1 MKFYFSHGRTAFK
14 YGLIY
19 LGLKKNDCIMM
30 PNYFCDILMDPL
42 NDLGIKPIFYNI
54 NRDFTTDW
62 KSLPKKYKKK
72 VKALFFINYF
82 GYEENKKKFQAFCKR
97 KKIFLIED
105 DCHSI
110 RVGKLNKKSV
120 SDVIFYSV
128 KKIIKLAYSGG
139 VLEVNQK
146 INENRLINM
155 KLKKYKI
162 NLFDKFNNFLEINF
176 LPLKRQLKYLFLKMP
191 NYSKFNAIKNVKIKQ
206 DFLIDDYSKKTIH
219 EKNLNQIK
227 NERLK
232 NYELWKK
239 FCSKNKSIFP
249 IKRKLN
255 KNIVPWLYP
264 VYIKNKNLRNQI
276 LFFGWKNGYS
286 ITSWPSLPKKLINKN
301 NRKIWSELICFNTD
315 NAPKIKNKINFS

>member
-19 LGLKKNDCIMM
+19 LGFKKNDCIMM
-30 PNYFCDILMDPL
+30 PNYFCDILIDPL

-62 KSLPKKYKKK
+62 KSLHKKYKKK

-82 GYEENKKKFQAFCKR
+82 GYEENKKKFHAFCKKR
-97 KKIFLIED
+97 KIFLIED

-110 RVGKLNKKSV
+110 TVGRLNKKLV
-120 SDVIFYSV
+120 SDIIFYSV

-139 VLEVNQK
+139 VLEINPK
-146 INENRLINM
+146 IYENKLINI
-155 KLKKYKI
+155 KLKKYQI
-162 NLFDKFNNFLEINF
+162 DLFDKFNKFLEINF
-176 LPLKRQLKYLFLKMP
+176 LSLKRQLKYLFLKIP
-191 NYSKFNAIKNVKIKQ
+191 NYSKFNAIKNIKIRQ
-206 DFLIDDYSKKTIH
+206 DFLIDDYSKKIIH
-219 EKNLNQIK
+219 KENLNQIK
-227 NERLK
+227 SERLK
-232 NYELWKK
+232 NYKLWKI
-239 FCSKNKSIFP
+239 FCSKNKLIFP

-264 VYIKNKNLRNQI
+264 VYIKNKKLRNKI

-286 ITSWPSLPKKLINKN
+286 ITPWPSLPKKLINKN

-315 NAPKIKNKINFS
+315 KAPKNINKIHIT